1 MDASKAYMEKN
12 GIGARISFQD
22 GAAHTV
28 KLIKDKEDSIP
39 DATSPGGRKSGMK
52 YLVEENGEQ
61 KTIFSGS
68 VGLIAKLSECNEGDV
83 VTIQM
88 KKANNKSYYTV
99 TRDGAEVTSA
109 DDIGVGEDAPA
120 AEEAPAW

>member
-1 MDASKAYMEKN
+1 MEKN

-39 DATSPGGRKSGMK
+39 DPTSPGGRKSGMK
-52 YLVEENGEQ
+52 YLVEEDGEQ

-99 TRDGAEVTSA
+99 TRDGSEVTSS
-109 DDIGVGEDAPA
+109 DGVEDQQPAGE
-120 AEEAPAW
+120 ENPAW